1 MTNVSSNSPAAFDY
15 GAEAELFPTRR
26 WKSARRSFAYRRFG
40 NAAEAV
46 RFAVE
51 ELPPELLSGAYL
63 EVDEA
68 RFDAGGIRKLYD
80 SAEYPL
86 PRKKAAR
93 PAVERQ
99 AAGSFEGAFSR

>member
-1 MTNVSSNSPAAFDY
+1 MGAFDY
-15 GAEAELFPTRR
+15 GSQAELFPTRS
-26 WKSARRSFAYRRFG
+26 WKSARRGFAYRRFG
-40 NAAEAV
+40 NAAEAI
-46 RFAVE
+46 RFAIE

-68 RFDAGGIRKLYD
+68 RFDGSGIRKLYD

-86 PRKKAAR
+86 PRREAAR

-99 AAGSFEGAFSR
+99 AADGFEGALGR